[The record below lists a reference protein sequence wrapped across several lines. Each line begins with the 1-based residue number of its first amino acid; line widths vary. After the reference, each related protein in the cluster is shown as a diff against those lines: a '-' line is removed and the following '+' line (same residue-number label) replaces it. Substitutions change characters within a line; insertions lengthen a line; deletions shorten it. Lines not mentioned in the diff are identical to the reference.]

1 MNPDLQRSKAR
12 VALLSVVSNFSLV
25 LLKLV
30 VGLMIGSVS
39 VISEAIH
46 SGVDL
51 MAALIALL
59 KSKAFVTAIITIAAV
74 VAEVLQCRIRRR

>member
-1 MNPDLQRSKAR
+1 
-12 VALLSVVSNFSLV
+12 
-25 LLKLV
+25 
-30 VGLMIGSVS
+30 
-39 VISEAIH
+39 
-46 SGVDL
+46 